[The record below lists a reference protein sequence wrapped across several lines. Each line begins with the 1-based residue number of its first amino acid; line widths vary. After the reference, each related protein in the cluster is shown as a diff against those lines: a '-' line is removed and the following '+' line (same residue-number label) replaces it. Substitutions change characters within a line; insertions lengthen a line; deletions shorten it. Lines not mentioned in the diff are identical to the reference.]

1 MKILIFVSLLI
12 QNNESLSLNIPKA
25 DKAAYAQA
33 NVNAN
38 LYKKVMRRQ
47 FARRSADL
55 GELSAF
61 LGLNWVEKVYF
72 INCHQYEFQVRLQ
85 ICQAQQYHLQHQSP
99 RRDPLK

>member
-25 DKAAYAQA
+25 DRAAYAQA

-55 GELSAF
+55 GELPT
-61 LGLNWVEKVYF
+61 LLVLYWVKNGL
-72 INCHQYEFQVRLQ
+72 
-85 ICQAQQYHLQHQSP
+85 S
-99 RRDPLK
+99 

>member
-12 QNNESLSLNIPKA
+12 QNNESIRLVIPKS

-33 NVNAN
+33 NANAQ

-55 GELSAF
+55 GELSKFSWSEMVDCLNNKIF
-61 LGLNWVEKVYF
+61 LK
-72 INCHQYEFQVRLQ
+72 
-85 ICQAQQYHLQHQSP
+85 
-99 RRDPLK
+99 

>member
-12 QNNESLSLNIPKA
+12 QNNESIRLVIPKS

-33 NVNAN
+33 NVNAQ

-55 GELSAF
+55 GESFSLNGQKWLIVGIIRNF
-61 LGLNWVEKVYF
+61 LK
-72 INCHQYEFQVRLQ
+72 
-85 ICQAQQYHLQHQSP
+85 
-99 RRDPLK
+99 

>member
-12 QNNESLSLNIPKA
+12 QNNESIRLVIPRS

-33 NVNAN
+33 NANAQ

-55 GELSAF
+55 GE
-61 LGLNWVEKVYF
+61 
-72 INCHQYEFQVRLQ
+72 
-85 ICQAQQYHLQHQSP
+85 
-99 RRDPLK
+99 